1 MMRPSIKMRGQLVG
15 DPGSLDGTGEWKVIE
30 GGELTPLWPIING
43 FLDSVEG
50 EFVCGGR
57 GSNSYS
63 IEVRTRKQKHPK
75 FTSQETVV
83 EDINKFL
90 GELAGLV
97 VDVEVEAGKSL
108 VIREV

>member
-1 MMRPSIKMRGQLVG
+1 MRTSIKTTGKLVG
-15 DPGSLDGTGEWKVIE
+15 DPGRLGGTGEWKVIE
-30 GGELTPLWPIING
+30 GEELTLLWPIING

-83 EDINKFL
+83 EEINKFL
-90 GELAGLV
+90 RELAGLKV
-97 VDVEVEAGKSL
+97 CVEVEAGKSL